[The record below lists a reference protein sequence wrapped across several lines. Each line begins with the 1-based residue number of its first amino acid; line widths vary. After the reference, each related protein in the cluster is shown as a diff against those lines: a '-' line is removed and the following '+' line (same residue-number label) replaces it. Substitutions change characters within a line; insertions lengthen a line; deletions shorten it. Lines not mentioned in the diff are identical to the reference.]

1 MNRAIKIAMGAAA
14 LLVGTLAMAE
24 LSLAQETCFR
34 PPSPVSSLDD
44 VTELLALQTP
54 KRSSYV
60 ISDTCQVVRRNTFGS
75 ILNFAIVNR
84 FPEGTAVTDA
94 FVFIKSYRILTSNPP
109 VKISL
114 SRGDGWLLSKTAGG
128 QSSDLARMAFVP
140 FPGTVEDWNAAH
152 SSPGNPSEFADRLK
166 IQWHAFAAPGSAMPS
181 TIPADFWKISDAFD
195 RTHGVQTNYLIRFAV
210 NTTDKVSLVPFQ
222 VYAQQE
228 VQEVQLTLYS
238 NIEALS
244 GTYRFVIK

>member
-1 MNRAIKIAMGAAA
+1 VDSVLKIAVGAAA
-14 LLVGTLAMAE
+14 LSLLLAIAE
-24 LSLAQETCFR
+24 PSFSQDTCFR

-54 KRSSYV
+54 KHSSYV
-60 ISDTCQVVRRNTFGS
+60 VSDTCQVVRRNTFGS

-94 FVFIKSYRILTSNPP
+94 FVFIKSYRILTSSPP

-114 SRGDGWLLSKTAGG
+114 SRGDGWLYPKAVGG
-128 QSSDLARMAFVP
+128 QSSDPGRMAFVP
-140 FPGTVEDWNAAH
+140 YRGTVEDWNAAH
-152 SSPGNPSEFADRLK
+152 SSAGDPREFAERLK
-166 IQWHAFAAPGSAMPS
+166 IQWHAFASPDSNMPS
-181 TIPADFWKISDAFD
+181 TVPADFWKIPDVFD

-222 VYAQQE
+222 VYAQRE

-244 GTYRFVIK
+244 GTYRFIVK

>member
-1 MNRAIKIAMGAAA
+1 MNSALKIAVGASV
-14 LLVGTLAMAE
+14 LLVPIAMAE
-24 LSLAQETCFR
+24 PTLAQETCFR

-44 VTELLALQTP
+44 ATELLALQTP

-84 FPEGTAVTDA
+84 FSEGTAVTDA
-94 FVFIKSYRILTSNPP
+94 FVFIKSYRILTSSPP

-114 SRGDGWLLSKTAGG
+114 SRGDGWLYPNTAGG
-128 QSSDLARMAFVP
+128 QSTDPGRMAFVP
-140 FPGTVEDWNAAH
+140 YPGTVENWNAAH
-152 SSPGNPSEFADRLK
+152 SSPGDPGELADRLK
-166 IQWHAFAAPGSAMPS
+166 MQWHAFAAPDSNLPS
-181 TIPADFWKISDAFD
+181 TVPADFWKISDAFD
-195 RTHGVQTNYLIRFAV
+195 RTHGVQTNYLIRFSV

-222 VYAQQE
+222 VYAQRE

>member
-1 MNRAIKIAMGAAA
+1 MIF
-14 LLVGTLAMAE
+14 VGTVAIADA
-24 LSLAQETCFR
+24 SLAQDTCFR

-75 ILNFAIVNR
+75 VLNFAILNR

-94 FVFIKSYRILTSNPP
+94 YVFIKSYRILTSAPP

-114 SRGDGWLLSKTAGG
+114 SRGDGWQLPKANGG
-128 QSSDLARMAFVP
+128 QSYDPGRMTFVP
-140 FPGTVEDWNAAH
+140 FSGSVEDWNAAH
-152 SSPGNPSEFADRLK
+152 SLGGNPIDFADRLK
-166 IQWHAFAAPGSAMPS
+166 VQWHAFAS
-181 TIPADFWKISDAFD
+181 TNSGMSSTVPADFWKISDAFD
-195 RTHGVQTNYLIRFAV
+195 RTHGVQTNYLIRFSV
-210 NTTDKVSLVPFQ
+210 NTSDKVSLVPFQ
-222 VYAQQE
+222 VYAQRE
-228 VQEVQLTLYS
+228 VQEVQLTMFS
-238 NIEALS
+238 NIDALS

>member
-1 MNRAIKIAMGAAA
+1 MVLHIHDDADTSSN
-14 LLVGTLAMAE
+14 LTFE
-24 LSLAQETCFR
+24 LDHPTMTSHN
-34 PPSPVSSLDD
+34 D
-44 VTELLALQTP
+44 
-54 KRSSYV
+54 
-60 ISDTCQVVRRNTFGS
+60 RRQ
-75 ILNFAIVNR
+75 
-84 FPEGTAVTDA
+84 P
-94 FVFIKSYRILTSNPP
+94 
-109 VKISL
+109 
-114 SRGDGWLLSKTAGG
+114 
-128 QSSDLARMAFVP
+128 FVP

-222 VYAQQE
+222 VYVQQE